1 MTNPQKRFRSRLRRA
16 FRAFRA
22 ANILLALPFWEFRI
36 MRMTKLFSVAAGM
49 TLTAASGASAQIA
62 GGAPPSTPTGGVR
75 AQDVAAANREMDSDY
90 NTLAGR
96 GVKVTNQDRVSA
108 RPKHK
113 SAVPA
118 TAADIKAGA
127 QVRDVKGVPLGT
139 IATLAS
145 NEVAADPTQAVID
158 TGQTKIGVPL
168 SAFGKDDKGLLLSI
182 TAEKF
187 NQLVA
192 QVHAKAPAPQNN

>member
-1 MTNPQKRFRSRLRRA
+1 MRKTISFSIP
-16 FRAFRA
+16 A
-22 ANILLALPFWEFRI
+22 AVALA
-36 MRMTKLFSVAAGM
+36 M
-49 TLTAASGASAQIA
+49 ASAASAQMSGGPPA
-62 GGAPPSTPTGGVR
+62 GVSTGGGVR
-75 AQDVAAANREMDSDY
+75 SQDVAAANRQLDNDY

-96 GVKVTNQDRVSA
+96 GVKVTNKDRADSKAVQ
-108 RPKHK
+108 KHG
-113 SAVPA
+113 SVGQA

-127 QVRDVKGVPLGT
+127 QVRDIKGVPVGT

-145 NEVAADPTQAVID
+145 NEVVADPTQAVID
-158 TGQTKIGVPL
+158 TGGTKIAVPL

-192 QVHAKAPAPQNN
+192 QVHAKAPAQQSN

>member
-1 MTNPQKRFRSRLRRA
+1 MK
-16 FRAFRA
+16 
-22 ANILLALPFWEFRI
+22 
-36 MRMTKLFSVAAGM
+36 TKLLSILGTMVLGMASAAG
-49 TLTAASGASAQIA
+49 AQ
-62 GGAPPSTPTGGVR
+62 GAPPVPTGGPR
-75 AQDVAAANREMDSDY
+75 SQDVAAANRKLDSDY

-96 GVKVTNQDRVSA
+96 GVKVTNKDREDSRVA
-108 RPKHK
+108 AAPKHG
-113 SAVPA
+113 SVVPA

-127 QVRDVKGVPLGT
+127 QVRDVKGVPVGA

-145 NEVAADPTQAVID
+145 NEVVADPTLAVID

-168 SAFGKDDKGLLLSI
+168 IAFGKDDKGLLLNI

-192 QVHAKAPAPQNN
+192 QAHASAQAQAAKSN

>member
-1 MTNPQKRFRSRLRRA
+1 MRTRILSSIVGGVAL
-16 FRAFRA
+16 A
-22 ANILLALPFWEFRI
+22 AA
-36 MRMTKLFSVAAGM
+36 SAAG
-49 TLTAASGASAQIA
+49 AQGMA
-62 GGAPPSTPTGGVR
+62 GGPPGGSIPTGGPR
-75 AQDVAAANREMDSDY
+75 PQDIAASNRQVDSDY

-96 GVKVTNQDRVSA
+96 GVKVTNQDRANSKA
-108 RPKHK
+108 PKRA
-113 SAVPA
+113 AVGPA

-127 QVRDVKGVPLGT
+127 QVRDIKGVPVGT

-145 NEVAADPTQAVID
+145 NEVASDPSQAVID

-192 QVHAKAPAPQNN
+192 QAHANAPAPQSN